1 MRATHTY
8 TGVAGNRLTATP
20 AVFTYGGVA
29 AGIAEIGRV
38 LAKRKVGYGD
48 QSQENE

>member
-8 TGVAGNRLTATP
+8 TGVAGNRLTAT
-20 AVFTYGGVA
+20 AAGFTDGGVA
-29 AGIAEIGRV
+29 AGIAKISGV